1 MSSRTRKNV
10 GVLGLGIIGR
20 RVVDNLREHG
30 FHVFVWNRT
39 PRPVPNFVGSPAEVA
54 ELCDFVQIFVSD
66 DDALIQMVQRM
77 TPNLTANHVVMAHCT
92 VSPDTMRAAAE
103 IVERRG
109 GQLLDCPF
117 TGSKTAAEKGE
128 LVYYVGGDEAALRQA
143 RPFLEASSKEII
155 EIGKVG
161 DATTIKVATN
171 MITAASVQA
180 AAEALALVSKSGLPV
195 EKFAQAMRGNGSY
208 SATLDMKLPM
218 MMEGNFE
225 PHFSVKHMLKD
236 VVIATRLARGF
247 GIEFGA
253 TDASRHGLT
262 EEMRQGR
269 GDADYSSLF
278 RQYFPSGSPMP
289 GQANGEDDQPRL
301 AGIDEGKAAE
311 PEPVP
316 VAVETT
322 AEVPAEAKE
331 MGEVV
336 HAPVAVESAPEP
348 KAAVPQEVAGHTASA
363 GEDEAKREESPA
375 QPAAPEPA
383 VAVAGAAAPV
393 AESKP
398 KEESVLTFPAPVKEG
413 EGEEPRG
420 LWGGFWRRRDD

>member
-1 MSSRTRKNV
+1 MASRTRKNV
-10 GVLGLGIIGR
+10 GVLGLGIIGQ
-20 RVVDNLREHG
+20 RVVENLRERG

-54 ELCDFVQIFVSD
+54 ELCDYVQIFVSD
-66 DDALIQMVQRM
+66 DDALLQMVQRM

-103 IVERRG
+103 IVERRNG
-109 GQLLDCPF
+109 KLLDCPF
-117 TGSKTAAEKGE
+117 TGSKNAAEKGE
-128 LVYYVGGDEAALRQA
+128 LVYYVGGDEAALLRV
-143 RPFLEASSKEII
+143 RPILEASSKEII

-180 AAEALALVSKSGLPV
+180 AAEALALVSKSGLSP
-195 EKFAQAMRGNGSY
+195 EKFAAAMRNNGSN
-208 SATLDMKLPM
+208 SSTLDMKLPM

-236 VVIATRLARGF
+236 VVIATRLARAF

-278 RQYFPSGSPMP
+278 RQYFPAGGPLAA
-289 GQANGEDDQPRL
+289 QTNGEEDQPRL
-301 AGIDEGKAAE
+301 AGIDEGKTD
-311 PEPVP
+311 PEKVP
-316 VAVETT
+316 VAVETS
-322 AEVPAEAKE
+322 AEVPSEAKS

-336 HAPVAVESAPEP
+336 PAPVAVEEKPET
-348 KAAVPQEVAGHTASA
+348 AAEVGGHTSA
-363 GEDEAKREESPA
+363 
-375 QPAAPEPA
+375 PAAPSEPA
-383 VAVAGAAAPV
+383 PAIAAAAPAV
-393 AESKP
+393 TATEPKP
-398 KEESVLTFPAPVKEG
+398 KEETVLTFPAPLKEE

-420 LWGGFWRRRDD
+420 LWGGFWRRRTDD